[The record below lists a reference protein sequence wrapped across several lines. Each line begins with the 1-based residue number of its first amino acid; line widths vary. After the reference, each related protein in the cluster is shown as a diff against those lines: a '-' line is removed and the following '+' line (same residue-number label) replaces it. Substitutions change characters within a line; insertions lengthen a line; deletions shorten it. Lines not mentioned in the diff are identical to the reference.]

1 MSRLELPPEIAL
13 DVQEILPIA
22 IRLISACV
30 DVLASNG
37 WLNPALAA
45 MELAQNLTQVLKTYS
60 IDSYFDL
67 FKAVWNKDSYL
78 RQIPHFSVEMVTK
91 CRGKDIDSVFDII
104 EMEND
109 DRDNLLKLGDAEM
122 ANVARFCNRYF

>member
-13 DVQEILPIA
+13 DVQDILPTA

-45 MELAQNLTQVLKTYS
+45 MELAQNLTQVKKNIFYVLNQFQGRLEQGLIPSSTSTLQRGNGHKVPS
-60 IDSYFDL
+60 KGHRLCIRHHRDGER
-67 FKAVWNKDSYL
+67 
-78 RQIPHFSVEMVTK
+78 RQ
-91 CRGKDIDSVFDII
+91 R
-104 EMEND
+104 
-109 DRDNLLKLGDAEM
+109 
-122 ANVARFCNRYF
+122 